1 MFMTVMQDSKA
12 NDCVYQ
18 VGGNTGQMSSENL
31 CKCCGFAK
39 TSSRRI
45 D

>member
-1 MFMTVMQDSKA
+1 MTVWQDSKVG
-12 NDCVYQ
+12 DCVYQ

-31 CKCCGFAK
+31 TKYCGSAK
-39 TSSRRI
+39 TASRRI